1 MSDDE
6 TYIRTEMCNLHRE
19 VINTKLEMLKGVDEA
34 IEARM
39 VRIEDGISEIRQ
51 LQKSIYYALIGIS
64 VGTALT
70 LLGVVLGRGFDFGW
84 LHP

>member
-1 MSDDE
+1 MNE
-6 TYIRTEMCNLHRE
+6 PEKYIRIEMCNLHRE

-39 VRIEDGISEIRQ
+39 ARIENGISEIRQ

-84 LHP
+84 IIP